1 MVFWK
6 ASFCEPFKNKLVS
19 LLVSLRTTSEPLLQ
33 LTSSRYEYAQYF
45 WRSQECPLFQVS
57 HLCPCPIGQAWGS
70 SSSPESL
77 CSGRRAS
84 SGEGALTHQPGPW
97 AGWWE
102 GRAWGALQQ
111 GPLAQSKCSQSHVLA
126 LLSRERGV
134 PAGVLPLHLFWSV
147 ASVSR
152 APLLCNYMW
161 EIVSFLCSFFLP
173 LKPFQCVGA
182 APLFRHPHYI
192 TL

>member
-6 ASFCEPFKNKLVS
+6 ASFCELFKNKLVS

-33 LTSSRYEYAQYF
+33 LTSSCYEYAQYF

-70 SSSPESL
+70 SSSSESL

-111 GPLAQSKCSQSHVLA
+111 GPLAQSKCSQVSRSGSPLQRA
-126 LLSRERGV
+126 WGSCRSSFTASLLV
-134 PAGVLPLHLFWSV
+134 C
-147 ASVSR
+147 SVSQQSSTS
-152 APLLCNYMW
+152 M
-161 EIVSFLCSFFLP
+161 
-173 LKPFQCVGA
+173 
-182 APLFRHPHYI
+182 
-192 TL
+192 